1 MKSINAISLLFFLVS
16 SFSMLSAQNTPA
28 EVGPEVKSFS
38 KSDASSFELFATDG
52 EYLYA
57 YRTARYNHLAYSHY
71 ATIII
76 YKMDLTGAIVQQAEL
91 KSLGKKNVVENAFL
105 CGDTIDLLIAEY
117 WGKESIPSKHI
128 RINKQNLTTISE

>member
-57 YRTARYNHLAYSHY
+57 YRTARYNHLAYSRY

-76 YKMDLTGAIVQQAEL
+76 YKMDI
-91 KSLGKKNVVENAFL
+91 
-105 CGDTIDLLIAEY
+105 
-117 WGKESIPSKHI
+117 
-128 RINKQNLTTISE
+128 TISSIYVIMLKRISNLLQCIISCIEII